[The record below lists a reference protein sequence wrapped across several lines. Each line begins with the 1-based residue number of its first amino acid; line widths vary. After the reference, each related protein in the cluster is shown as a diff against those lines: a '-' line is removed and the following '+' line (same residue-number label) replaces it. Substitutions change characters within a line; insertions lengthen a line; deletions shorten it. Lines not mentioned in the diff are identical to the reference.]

1 MWLAASPVQSI
12 YLSYICMYPDDGQI
26 PTVRLRYTPDQ
37 GYRPAKQ
44 ADLFI
49 KGPIPMAWISS
60 AANLPGK
67 AVHVALAI
75 FWLAGMKPQQ
85 PVKMTRKALNLFNA
99 SEDAYRDALPRL
111 EAAGLI
117 KVSRSPGQ
125 RALVEIVRHTTPE
138 NHLGP

>member
-1 MWLAASPVQSI
+1 
-12 YLSYICMYPDDGQI
+12 
-26 PTVRLRYTPDQ
+26 
-37 GYRPAKQ
+37 
-44 ADLFI
+44 
-49 KGPIPMAWISS
+49 MAWISS
-60 AANLPGK
+60 AADLPGK

-75 FWLAGMKPQQ
+75 FWLVGMRPQRQ
-85 PVKMTRKALNLFNA
+85 VKMTRKALNLFNV

-117 KVSRSPGQ
+117 KVSRFPGQ